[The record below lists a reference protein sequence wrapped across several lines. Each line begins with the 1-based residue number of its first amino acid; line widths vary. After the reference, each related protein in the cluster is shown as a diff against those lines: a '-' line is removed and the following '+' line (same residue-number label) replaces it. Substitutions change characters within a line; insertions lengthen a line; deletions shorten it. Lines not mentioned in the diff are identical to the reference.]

1 MSSDAHALQNHA
13 QHLLALCGGSE
24 FAMSS
29 EAFWDSPDA
38 RPHLKGLFSCAF
50 KDCRLSTARMIFLGL
65 CVPCSATSAQNSARA
80 ESAEDFE
87 HYAARFRG
95 LLFNLLRKLQDSP
108 EAPPKT
114 VSDLEDLLAKCEY
127 HRGAAL
133 GLCASI

>member
-1 MSSDAHALQNHA
+1 MSENRPFLVHTAD
-13 QHLLALCGGSE
+13 
-24 FAMSS
+24 
-29 EAFWDSPDA
+29 DSRDTG
-38 RPHLKGLFSCAF
+38 H
-50 KDCRLSTARMIFLGL
+50 T
-65 CVPCSATSAQNSARA
+65 VRA